1 MRTRDKKN
9 IQLLGRPPP
18 RPMGL
23 NFHTHRERRELLLDY
38 STLRPTWRPHVLS
51 ALFKN
56 IFIDWAERKN
66 KDARTRTSTN
76 PPRNP
81 PKALQDTE
89 WYQSSKD
96 YNVIHNIALYIKQN
110 WYMYLAATWLKVGP
124 SKTSTRS
131 TSLDGLIF
139 VGRHNRWN
147 DTSASTLSG
156 VLEVV
161 FILVFFVIIFKEYDA
176 GQIDRRRS
184 RDGQRSRLL

>member
-76 PPRNP
+76 PPEILQKLCKTRNGI
-81 PKALQDTE
+81 
-89 WYQSSKD
+89 KD

-139 VGRHNRWN
+139 IGRHNRWN

>member
-9 IQLLGRPPP
+9 IQLLGRPPR

-76 PPRNP
+76 PQEILQKLCKTRNGI
-81 PKALQDTE
+81 
-89 WYQSSKD
+89 KD

-110 WYMYLAATWLKVGP
+110 WYMYLAAT
-124 SKTSTRS
+124 
-131 TSLDGLIF
+131 
-139 VGRHNRWN
+139 
-147 DTSASTLSG
+147 
-156 VLEVV
+156 
-161 FILVFFVIIFKEYDA
+161 
-176 GQIDRRRS
+176 
-184 RDGQRSRLL
+184 